1 MGPVHPQQTLASAP
15 PLELVLVD
23 SALPAVLLT
32 SKKSRVTRDLSL
44 RAGTL
49 SCCLLV
55 HLFLHS
61 FRLSVVS
68 SFRGVC
74 PGTSLEGVREGPE
87 DWEPLHKA
95 LDSWETIFG
104 GCLVDGIP

>member
-1 MGPVHPQQTLASAP
+1 M
-15 PLELVLVD
+15 
-23 SALPAVLLT
+23 
-32 SKKSRVTRDLSL
+32 
-44 RAGTL
+44 RAQTL

-61 FRLSVVS
+61 FRLSVIS

-74 PGTSLEGVREGPE
+74 PWTSLKVIREGPE

-104 GCLVDGIP
+104 GCLVDGIPQCRCEPRAETLCSQLGGT